1 LLCAVSQPA
10 AIAVA
15 PARASMRAAMG
26 ARRSDA
32 STTAGQKP
40 IRNTAAWA
48 FGYEIGNDSRP
59 E

>member
-1 LLCAVSQPA
+1 MLCAVSQPE

-15 PARASMRAAMG
+15 AAMAS
-26 ARRSDA
+26 ARTRSPRPRCAA
-32 STTAGQKP
+32 STSAGQKP

-48 FGYEIGNDSRP
+48 FGYEIGKESLP

>member
-1 LLCAVSQPA
+1 
-10 AIAVA
+10 
-15 PARASMRAAMG
+15 MRAATG

-40 IRNTAAWA
+40 IRKTAACA